1 MHLDRN
7 QEDFQHASDEELIS
21 LYHAWNNRGLVL
33 LVTRY
38 LEVIDRK
45 LKGFPN
51 LSGEYDDAKQ
61 EALISLVNAVKTY
74 DQTKQTSFSTYAGH
88 CIDNAIKNFAVKLSA
103 KKLRP
108 LKYAVSIEEADLSE
122 SLDYSKDNPERI
134 YIDREQLKRLFQMI
148 ELDLSEFEKNVL
160 FCYLDGKS
168 YNQISA
174 TLGSSQKAVDNA
186 LQRVRKKLK
195 TALNR

>member
-1 MHLDRN
+1 MHLNRN
-7 QEDFQHASDEELIS
+7 QKDFQHYSDEELIS
-21 LYHAWNNRGLVL
+21 LCHAGNNTGLVL

-51 LSGEYDDAKQ
+51 LSGEQDDAKQ

-108 LKYAVSIEEADLSE
+108 LKHAVSIEEADLSE
-122 SLDYSKDNPERI
+122 SFDSSKDNPEQI
-134 YIDREQLKRLFQMI
+134 YIDREQLKKLFQMI

-195 TALNR
+195 TAFNR